1 MELFFQ
7 QVMNGVVI
15 GSTYAVIAVGF
26 ALIFIV
32 LRVVNF
38 AHAEIFMLG
47 MFSGLWVAIHLT
59 DNLALVIAGGA
70 VGAGLGGMLLERTI
84 IRPLQGRDVL
94 STLLATLGVSI
105 VLQNGM
111 AIMVGPDPVPYPPV
125 IPNTSIP
132 IGPIDLTFRQIVN
145 FAACV
150 LLLAAASYYVR
161 GTKYGR
167 ATRAVAE
174 QPDVAAAFGVNV
186 SLISFVTVVFASL
199 MAGVAAVSVGLLYGS
214 AWAFVGLLYGLKA
227 FIILL
232 VAGNR
237 HFEGVVLVAI
247 VLGIVEALITG
258 YVSSGLRDAV
268 TFALLIGVLYFRPTG
283 VFGSYNT

>member
-1 MELFFQ
+1 MDLFLQ

-38 AHAEIFMLG
+38 AHSEIFMLG
-47 MFSGLWVAIHLT
+47 MFAGLGAALHLT
-59 DNLALVIAGGA
+59 SNLAVVLVAGA
-70 VGAGLGGMLLERTI
+70 IGAGLGGMVLERVV
-84 IRPLQGRDVL
+84 IRPLHGRDVL

-111 AIMVGPDPVPYPPV
+111 AIMVGPDPVPYPQI
-125 IPNTSIP
+125 IPNTSMAL
-132 IGPIDLTFRQIVN
+132 GPIDLTFRQLVN
-145 FAACV
+145 LAACV
-150 LLLAAASYYVR
+150 VLLAAASYYVR

-174 QPDVAAAFGVNV
+174 QPEVAAAFGVNV
-186 SLISFVTVVFASL
+186 SLISFITVVFASL
-199 MAGVAAVSVGLLYGS
+199 MAGIAAVSVGVLYGS

-247 VLGIVEALITG
+247 SLGIVEALITG

-268 TFALLIGVLYFRPTG
+268 TFSLLIGVLYFRPDG
-283 VFGSYNT
+283 VFGSYNS